1 MNDGKKPT
9 LFWMKVKTD
18 FFYNDAIDYLID
30 EEGEAEGGMI
40 VLIYTLICL
49 KTLNTNGY
57 LVSEING
64 KYISFTNKKLARNLS
79 YFSEETVSK
88 AINKLFEVGLIC
100 IVEENGNQYI
110 PVVPTLTEKSSASEE
125 AAKKSNYRKSK
136 STQKNTSEF
145 KSKLNKEVIEIKHL
159 NNEIETVA
167 LNELRESSK
176 NGEGKQTK
184 KLLGALQNPVT
195 NWDIVIPVNYA
206 VCNDA
211 YVDEYKNADKIFDL
225 LTHVKNSFNS
235 EIELTVAINSSSLEN
250 ATKMWD
256 IAEALVTGEGKVEI
270 PKNIQSHT
278 GYLSQCFRNTYK

>member
-88 AINKLFEVGLIC
+88 AINKLIEVGLIC
-100 IVEENGNQYI
+100 IDEENGNKYI

-145 KSKLNKEVIEIKHL
+145 KSKLNKKVIEIKHL

-225 LTHVKNSFNS
+225 LTHVKNSFTS

>member
-1 MNDGKKPT
+1 MNDGKKPA
-9 LFWMKVKTD
+9 LFWMKTKTD
-18 FFYNDAIDYLID
+18 FFYNDAIEYLME
-30 EEGEAEGGMI
+30 EEGNVEG
-40 VLIYTLICL
+40 TLIAMIYNLLCL
-49 KTLNTNGY
+49 QTLNTNGY

-64 KYISFTNKKLARNLS
+64 KYIPFTNNKIVMNLKF
-79 YFSEETVSK
+79 YSEEQIVK
-88 AINKLFEVGLIC
+88 AITKLIEVGLIC
-100 IVEENGNQYI
+100 IDEENGYKFI
-110 PVVPTLTEKSSASEE
+110 PVVPTLTGKSSASEE
-125 AAKKSNYRKSK
+125 ATRQSNYRKNK
-136 STQKNTSEF
+136 KTQKNMSDY
-145 KSKLNKEVIEIKHL
+145 KKKLNNASIEIKHL
-159 NNEIETVA
+159 NVEIETSA
-167 LNELRESSK
+167 LNELKESVK
-176 NGEGKQTK
+176 NGEGKQSK
-184 KLLGALQNPVT
+184 KLLNALKNPVS

-211 YVDEYKNADKIFDL
+211 YVDKYKNADKIFDL

>member
-1 MNDGKKPT
+1 MNDGKKPA
-9 LFWMKVKTD
+9 LFWMKLKKD
-18 FFYNDAIDYLID
+18 FFYDDAIEYLMEDYV
-30 EEGEAEGGMI
+30 EGSVI
-40 VLIYTLICL
+40 VLIYELLCL
-49 KTLNTNGY
+49 ETLNTNGY

-64 KYISFTNKKLARNLS
+64 KYISFNNKKIERNLRF
-79 YFSEETVSK
+79 YPEEVISN
-88 AINKLFEVGLIC
+88 ALNKLEEVGLIC
-100 IVEENGNQYI
+100 IDEENGYRYI
-110 PVVPTLTEKSSASEE
+110 SIVPTLTEKSSSNE
-125 AAKKSNYRKSK
+125 AATRQSNYRKSK
-136 STQKNTSEF
+136 KTQKNISDY
-145 KSKLNKEVIEIKHL
+145 KNKLNNAAIEIKHL
-159 NNEIETVA
+159 NSEIESTA
-167 LNELRESSK
+167 LNELRASVK
-176 NGEGKQTK
+176 KGEGKQTK
-184 KLLGALQNPVT
+184 KLLDALQNPVT

-235 EIELTVAINSSSLEN
+235 EIELTIAINSSSLEN

>member
-1 MNDGKKPT
+1 MNDGKKPA
-9 LFWMKVKTD
+9 LFWMKTKTD
-18 FFYNDAIDYLID
+18 FFYNDAIEYLME
-30 EEGEAEGGMI
+30 EEGNVEG
-40 VLIYTLICL
+40 TLIAMIYNLLCL
-49 KTLNTNGY
+49 QTLNTNGY

-64 KYISFTNKKLARNLS
+64 KYIPFTNNKIVMNLKF
-79 YFSEETVSK
+79 YSEEQIVK
-88 AINKLFEVGLIC
+88 AITKLIEVGLIC
-100 IVEENGNQYI
+100 IDEENGYKFI
-110 PVVPTLTEKSSASEE
+110 PVVPTLTGKSSASEE
-125 AAKKSNYRKSK
+125 ATRQSNYRKNK
-136 STQKNTSEF
+136 KTQKNMSDY
-145 KSKLNKEVIEIKHL
+145 KKKLNNASIEIQHL
-159 NNEIETVA
+159 NVEIETSA
-167 LNELRESSK
+167 LNELKESVK
-176 NGEGKQTK
+176 NGEGKQSK
-184 KLLGALQNPVT
+184 KLLNALKNPVS

-211 YVDEYKNADKIFDL
+211 YVDKYKNADKIFDL